1 VINQQFELRRWRL
14 VPLSANGMQTVMAER
29 PESCSDE
36 QDSVSVAHLMTAKQ
50 TAKGPETANENV
62 RFMILGAGIAGKSA
76 VKPAL
81 DRRSFTPTLSIPMAN
96 HSVPNLYRMRINYR
110 QKICCFSFET
120 KPPTALTERLSYPK
134 TTLRHFD

>member
-1 VINQQFELRRWRL
+1 
-14 VPLSANGMQTVMAER
+14 MQTVMAER

-81 DRRSFTPTLSIPMAN
+81 DRRSFAIGMLSVGVLLVVFC
-96 HSVPNLYRMRINYR
+96 SR
-110 QKICCFSFET
+110 C
-120 KPPTALTERLSYPK
+120 
-134 TTLRHFD
+134 